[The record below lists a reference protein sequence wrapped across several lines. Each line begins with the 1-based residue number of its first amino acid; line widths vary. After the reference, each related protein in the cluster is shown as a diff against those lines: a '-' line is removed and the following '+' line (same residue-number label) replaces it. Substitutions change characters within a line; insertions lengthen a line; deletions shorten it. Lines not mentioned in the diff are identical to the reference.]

1 MPRLRTCKWLSGLPL
16 SLSDTAQKKQSPSPQ
31 TSSAILLN
39 SDNLVSS
46 RGMEL
51 EAEAPCVAYC
61 VFVLHLF
68 ASPRMLLSFAT
79 CTCSAHVI
87 SGQHNNLHIL
97 NYSVV
102 IGQQIK
108 L

>member
-1 MPRLRTCKWLSGLPL
+1 
-16 SLSDTAQKKQSPSPQ
+16 
-31 TSSAILLN
+31 
-39 SDNLVSS
+39 
-46 RGMEL
+46 MEL
-51 EAEAPCVAYC
+51 EAEAPCVSNC

-87 SGQHNNLHIL
+87 SGQHNNLHIF
-97 NYSVV
+97 YFSVV